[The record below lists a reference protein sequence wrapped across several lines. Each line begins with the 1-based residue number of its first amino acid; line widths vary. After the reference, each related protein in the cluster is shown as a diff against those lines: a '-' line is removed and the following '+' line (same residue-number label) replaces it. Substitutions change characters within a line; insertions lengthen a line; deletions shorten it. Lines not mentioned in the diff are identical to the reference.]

1 MDRITKALKKLSK
14 KEREILKTTLNNIL
28 AKNLA
33 GLDIKKLKG
42 HEHIYR
48 VRKGNLRIIYRV
60 TPNDETTV
68 LAIERRSDT
77 TYHDI

>member
-1 MDRITKALKKLSK
+1 MDRIAKALKKLSP
-14 KEREILKTTLNNIL
+14 KEREALKVILENII
-28 AKNLA
+28 AKNLT

-48 VRKGNLRIIYRV
+48 VRKGDLRIIYRV

-77 TYHDI
+77 TYREF